1 MIDIK
6 KLFVKI
12 LTSSLFGKLIEI
24 VTNDRIS
31 FRDVLIQTRYSE
43 ISTYIKACLF
53 WGIYEKQEAIFVQRY
68 LPANLPVIEL
78 GASIGVISAITARKI
93 FPQTLYAVEANPA
106 LISII
111 KDNLKL
117 NKAVNSKILNL
128 AVGNSTQLFFTPGA
142 DNTVGSISGSRSSN
156 SVSVECLSLSRII
169 AKLNLARFNLVCDI
183 EGSEFDFLF
192 LDASSLKNCEW
203 MIIELHEKMVA
214 GRLISVR
221 DLIDQIR
228 NLGFSIVDG
237 HGPVV
242 VAYNSNQV
250 MRKVPA

>member
-12 LTSSLFGKLIEI
+12 LTSPLFGKLIEI

-31 FRDVLIQTRYSE
+31 FRDVLIHTGHSE

-106 LISII
+106 LISTIE
-111 KDNLKL
+111 DNLKL
-117 NKAVNSKILNL
+117 NKAVNFEILNL
-128 AVGNSTQLFFTPGA
+128 AVGSSTQLFFTPGA
-142 DNTVGSISGSRSSN
+142 DNTVGSISDSRSSN
-156 SVSVECLSLSRII
+156 SVPVECLSLSAII

-192 LDASSLKNCEW
+192 LDASSLENCEW
-203 MIIELHEKMVA
+203 MIIELHEKMVS
-214 GRLISVR
+214 GRLVSVR
-221 DLIDQIR
+221 DLIDQMK

-237 HGPVV
+237 YGPVV
-242 VAYNSNQV
+242 VAHNSNQV
-250 MRKVPA
+250 MGKISA